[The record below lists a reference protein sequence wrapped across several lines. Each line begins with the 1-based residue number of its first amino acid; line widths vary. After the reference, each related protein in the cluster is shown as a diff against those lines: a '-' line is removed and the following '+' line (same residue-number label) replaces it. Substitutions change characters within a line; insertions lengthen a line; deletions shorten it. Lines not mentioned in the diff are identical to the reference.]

1 MEKETRPVQTSQPQQ
16 PEPQPLSNMDFC
28 QDQAHAGSL
37 DGHGAG
43 DHDQPYRAGWR
54 PRSSVPYPFNTR
66 QYSRLLVLRSRVQ
79 DGLLGADDIA
89 A

>member
-1 MEKETRPVQTSQPQQ
+1 
-16 PEPQPLSNMDFC
+16 LSNIDL
-28 QDQAHAGSL
+28 DQANAGSL
-37 DGHGAG
+37 DGLGAG

-54 PRSSVPYPFNTR
+54 PRSSVPYPFNIR

>member
-1 MEKETRPVQTSQPQQ
+1 MPQKQQ
-16 PEPQPLSNMDFC
+16 PGRAYSQV
-28 QDQAHAGSL
+28 HAAGRGGTL
-37 DGHGAG
+37 DGFGAA
-43 DHDQPYRAGWR
+43 DHDQPYRFGWR

-79 DGLLGADDIA
+79 DGLLGADDVA